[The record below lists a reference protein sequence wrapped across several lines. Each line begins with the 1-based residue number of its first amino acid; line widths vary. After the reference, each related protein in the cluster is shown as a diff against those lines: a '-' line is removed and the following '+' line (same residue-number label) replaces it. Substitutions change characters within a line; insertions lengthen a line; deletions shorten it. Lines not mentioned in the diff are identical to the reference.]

1 MVRTHTLD
9 LTTDAPRSQLFVTIQ
24 LLIKDKSI
32 LLTTKTYIDP
42 AIGVF
47 GVKIEG
53 DWEKVV
59 WYGPGGGEV
68 HRTGLLVG
76 VNNCEK
82 WDKTFNYTIIIKST
96 QHTQRGLALL

>member
-1 MVRTHTLD
+1 M
-9 LTTDAPRSQLFVTIQ
+9 
-24 LLIKDKSI
+24 
-32 LLTTKTYIDP
+32 
-42 AIGVF
+42 
-47 GVKIEG
+47 KIEG

-82 WDKTFNYTIIIKST
+82 WDKSFIYTIMIKST
-96 QHTQRGLALL
+96 QNSTQRALALMWYKNLFLNIVCYMKTNYSMM